1 MSGESKAVKLAQER
15 LARAQVI
22 AAAGGIEQA
31 LETGALPKCID
42 TTLSEV
48 IVLGLMRQDVRKF
61 ITLFGHGSTEIGE
74 ILRLYQQAG
83 LVQTYNVRNETE
95 ASHAATTLRW
105 VTGEKAAVVTS
116 IGPGALQA
124 FAGSLTPAQNG
135 VGVWYLFGD
144 ETSEDEGPNL
154 QQIPKHEQDT
164 YLQMCAT
171 MGRAYTLHTP
181 LAVSTAMRR
190 GMNTVDHPHRAGPF
204 FLLMPMN
211 TQPQAMFGFNLEELP
226 SGTIPRLGAAADNG
240 GLYAQAVDA
249 LMEAKKIVVRAGG
262 GSREA
267 GAEVVELM
275 ELVDAVSVV
284 SPVASGVVPYSHPRN
299 MTVSGTMG
307 SSCGNYAMEN
317 ADLLIAVGTRFVC
330 LSDSSR
336 TAYPNVK
343 CVININ
349 TDPDAATHYGKT
361 IAMVGDAGPTL
372 RNLIAA
378 LKGRG
383 AKAPSEPSAWM
394 NACTEQRQAW
404 EAFKAERRNNSTLF
418 DEGWGEV
425 VLTQPAAIKIAT
437 DWARAN
443 EAVCFFD
450 AGDVQG
456 NGLQTVE
463 DERVGGTFTDT
474 GASYMGFSVS
484 SLLATALTDK
494 PFYGLSLAGDGS

>member
-1 MSGESKAVKLAQER
+1 
-15 LARAQVI
+15 
-22 AAAGGIEQA
+22 
-31 LETGALPKCID
+31 
-42 TTLSEV
+42 
-48 IVLGLMRQDVRKF
+48 
-61 ITLFGHGSTEIGE
+61 
-74 ILRLYQQAG
+74 
-83 LVQTYNVRNETE
+83 
-95 ASHAATTLRW
+95 
-105 VTGEKAAVVTS
+105 
-116 IGPGALQA
+116 
-124 FAGSLTPAQNG
+124 
-135 VGVWYLFGD
+135 
-144 ETSEDEGPNL
+144 
-154 QQIPKHEQDT
+154 
-164 YLQMCAT
+164 
-171 MGRAYTLHTP
+171 
-181 LAVSTAMRR
+181 
-190 GMNTVDHPHRAGPF
+190 
-204 FLLMPMN
+204 
-211 TQPQAMFGFNLEELP
+211 
-226 SGTIPRLGAAADNG
+226 
-240 GLYAQAVDA
+240 
-249 LMEAKKIVVRAGG
+249 MEAKKIVVRAGG

-267 GAEVVELM
+267 GPELVELM

-336 TAYPNVK
+336 TAYPNVNR
-343 CVININ
+343 VININ

-372 RNLIAA
+372 RQLIAA
-378 LKGRG
+378 LKERG
-383 AKAPSEPSAWM
+383 AEAPSESSAWM

-404 EAFKAERRNNSTLF
+404 EAFKAERRNNPTLF
-418 DEGWGEV
+418 DERWGEV

-463 DERVGGTFTDT
+463 DEQVGGTFTDT

-484 SLLATALTDK
+484 SLLATALADE
-494 PFYGLSLAGDGS
+494 PFYGLSLAGDGSFTMCPQILIDGVQHGAQGCILVLDNRRMGTISGLQVAQYGSDHATSDSVEVDYVALAGAVKGVNALDGGRSPESLLAALENAKAYNGLSFIHVPVYWGSEELGGLGLYGRWNVGNWCQDTQALRHEIGL